1 MSTTHP
7 DVTSTGADGP
17 VVLTG
22 TPVVP
27 GVALGPV
34 IRPHGAVQ
42 LPTDDAEPVA
52 EADRAR
58 RRSGSPPPPR
68 WSPAG

>member
-1 MSTTHP
+1 MS
-7 DVTSTGADGP
+7 STARRPRSAGGAP

-34 IRPHGAVQ
+34 IRPAGAVR
-42 LPTDDAEPVA
+42 LPDGGG
-52 EADRAR
+52 RAR
-58 RRSGSPPPPR
+58 CPRRSA
-68 WSPAG
+68 AG